1 MDLIGDNPEVVL
13 FHNGCNTAQL
23 LFRPHPARGV
33 LGVAPEHHLA
43 LGICALLLK
52 VLIVQLKGA
61 VGLLFQGRVQHIHPC
76 ILRRVEKIAVGRS
89 VHQHLLILVAEC
101 FRQLIQCRNDA
112 RGKAEF
118 FFRETPVIVFLAPL
132 AERVVIIVGIHARVP
147 EDAAV
152 NALAQLIQNFRGNT
166 KFHVCHPHADKLIIL
181 VREDL
186 FRACVEDIA
195 TETISVQGVRAFT
208 INNFIKVIH
217 QNASILV

>member
-152 NALAQLIQNFRGNT
+152 NALAQLIQDFRGNT